1 MAAPFQFDRYF
12 SMKTMMAD
20 ENSFGDFGAA
30 AAPLLPYIKY
40 SNWDQEIMPDRD
52 WAVMERIPLRQT
64 SLFSGEGGSG
74 KSSVAL
80 HLCCAHV
87 LGRDWLGS
95 LPEPGPAIFIDAEDD
110 ENEIHIRLSHIV
122 RHYGVTYSELYHAGL
137 HLISFVGRD
146 AVLATVNRSGKIEP
160 TALYNRVLEAAYDIK
175 PKMIGIASSA
185 NVFAGSE
192 NDRNQVQ
199 QFVGLTTG
207 LAIAAN
213 GSVQLI
219 SHPSLSGINSDS
231 GLSGSTAWHN
241 AVRSRIYMKGIKPE
255 SGEQPDD
262 DLRELVFRKNQYGQL
277 SNRVVLKYRDGMFLP
292 VPGMASLDRLAQQA
306 KAQDVFITLLQRFS
320 PENRNVSANP
330 GRGYAPAVFA
340 GEDEAKK
347 AHLKKADLR
356 DAMRQLFQD
365 QKIWNEPYGIP
376 SRQFYRIAIKV

>member
-1 MAAPFQFDRYF
+1 MTRLELKPRLPFI
-12 SMKTMMAD
+12 
-20 ENSFGDFGAA
+20 N
-30 AAPLLPYIKY
+30 Y

-52 WAVMERIPLRQT
+52 WAVIDRIPLRQT

-95 LPEPGPAIFIDAEDD
+95 TAEPGPAMFIDAEDD
-110 ENEIHIRLSHIV
+110 ENGIHIRLSHIV
-122 RHYGVTYSELYHAGL
+122 RHYGVTYRDLKRDGL

-146 AVLATVNRSGKIEP
+146 AVLATVNRSGKVEA
-160 TALYNRVLEAAYDIK
+160 TALYDQILEAAADIK

-199 QFVGLTTG
+199 QFVGLTTA

-231 GLSGSTAWHN
+231 GLSGCTAWHN

-255 SGEQPDD
+255 VGEQPDD
-262 DLRELVFRKNQYGQL
+262 DLRELVFRENQYGQL

-292 VPGMASLDRLAQQA
+292 VPGVASLDRLAQQA
-306 KAQDVFITLLQRFS
+306 KAQEVFLVLLKRFTS
-320 PENRNVSANP
+320 ENRNLSANP
-330 GRGYAPAVFA
+330 GRGYAPSEFA

-347 AHLKKADLR
+347 ANLRKADLK
-356 DAMRQLFQD
+356 DAMRNL
-365 QKIWNEPYGIP
+365 
-376 SRQFYRIAIKV
+376 SRTANLERALWPAQAIRTTASPKKLKNVAGQGYVIVNVIVNGTT

>member
-1 MAAPFQFDRYF
+1 MIPNPYGD
-12 SMKTMMAD
+12 D
-20 ENSFGDFGAA
+20 ESELK
-30 AAPLLPYIKY
+30 PRLPYINY

-52 WAVMERIPLRQT
+52 WAVLDRIPLRQT

-87 LGRDWLGS
+87 LGKDWLGS

-110 ENEIHIRLSHIV
+110 EKEIHIRLSHIV
-122 RHYGVTYSELYHAGL
+122 RHYGVTYRDLKRDGL

-146 AVLATVNRSGKIEP
+146 AVLATVNRSGKVEA
-160 TALYNRVLEAAYDIK
+160 TALYDQILEAATDIK

-277 SNRVVLKYRDGMFLP
+277 SNRVVLKYQDGMFLP
-292 VPGMASLDRLAQQA
+292 VPGIASLDRLAQQA
-306 KAQDVFITLLQRFS
+306 KAQDVFLVLLKRFTS
-320 PENRNVSANP
+320 ENRNLSANP
-330 GRGYAPAVFA
+330 GRGYAPSAFA
-340 GEDEAKK
+340 GEEEAKK
-347 AHLKKADLR
+347 ANLRKADFT
-356 DAMRQLFQD
+356 DAMRVLFKD
-365 QKIWNEPYGIP
+365 GKIWNEPY
-376 SRQFYRIAIKV
+376 SRTGHTYHRLAEKT